1 MIIQIGIYKIVANA
15 SEFTQFRDLEWV
27 ELQNPITLMLVAPR
41 MAISTIFIISLA
53 KWFDRQQL
61 HYIFV
66 RESSIIVYRASGL

>member
-1 MIIQIGIYKIVANA
+1 MLIQLGIYKIVANA
-15 SEFTQFRDLEWV
+15 SEFTRFKDLEWV
-27 ELQNPITLMLVAPR
+27 ELRNPITLMLVAPR

-66 RESSIIVYRASGL
+66 KDPCIILIL